1 MSTAHIKPARH
12 EKARSN
18 APIFWSM
25 FGAGGMLSALIG
37 PALVFITGIAVPL
50 GFLIA
55 SGTMDYAHM
64 LAFARHW
71 LGKIF
76 IFAVIAEELG
86 LAGGALVLMAF
97 LLMVGSG
104 LRIATRADHA
114 FDKLLATGLTLL
126 LGVQAFIIVAG
137 VLRVLPLTGVTL
149 PFVSYG
155 GSSLVVNYVLLAL
168 LLRISDHSERARKP
182 VPMTM
187 VAA

>member
-76 IFAVIAEELG
+76 IFAVIALFLWHSVHRIFHSLHDFG
-86 LAGGALVLMAF
+86 IDIHHALWP
-97 LLMVGSG
+97 
-104 LRIATRADHA
+104 
-114 FDKLLATGLTLL
+114 KLVCYGFALIGTL
-126 LGVQAFIIVAG
+126 VAAW
-137 VLRVLPLTGVTL
+137 
-149 PFVSYG
+149 
-155 GSSLVVNYVLLAL
+155 AL
-168 LLRISDHSERARKP
+168 LSIGF
-182 VPMTM
+182 
-187 VAA
+187 